1 MKKTVLALLFLS
13 SLSASAQITV
23 DELLNK
29 TVAAID
35 NLKKNVDHKTHDIFN
50 SYLASLEKAQQ
61 EITTNYEETQ
71 IIWKTIQERAKF
83 LEQSLA
89 ELENFEKEEV
99 N

>member
-1 MKKTVLALLFLS
+1 MINNKSAAQSQKSMQLEELKQLYDQDFVLWIERTTE
-13 SLSASAQITV
+13 QIR
-23 DELLNK
+23 
-29 TVAAID
+29 
-35 NLKKNVDHKTHDIFN
+35 
-50 SYLASLEKAQQ
+50 Q

-71 IIWKTIQERAKF
+71 IIWKPIQERAKF